1 MRGFA
6 DTAVTCPELTG
17 RPYEIRTVHLMEEA
31 PGQTRPTGGSQL
43 VRDDGARME
52 PRKVI
57 RPPVRFDVHSAWTGP
72 LYVEE
77 ALRVEL
83 DAGGTGVRGCS
94 RYGHLAIASE
104 SCVSGPVT
112 SAAAVAATGP
122 AEVCAPARCPYVAR
136 SPVWPLSIFARSW
149 CRPRRAWLLT
159 VPRGIPVR
167 SAIWACVRSA

>member
-31 PGQTRPTGGSQL
+31 PGQTRPTGRSQL

-72 LYVEE
+72 LYVEA
-77 ALRVEL
+77 ALRVALE
-83 DAGGTGVRGCS
+83 AGGTGVRGCS
-94 RYGHLAIASE
+94 PSGHPATASE
-104 SCVSGPVT
+104 TSVSGPIT
-112 SAAAVAATGP
+112 EA
-122 AEVCAPARCPYVAR
+122 
-136 SPVWPLSIFARSW
+136 
-149 CRPRRAWLLT
+149 
-159 VPRGIPVR
+159 
-167 SAIWACVRSA
+167 

>member
-31 PGQTRPTGGSQL
+31 PGQTRPTGRSQL

-52 PRKVI
+52 ARKVI
-57 RPPVRFDVHSAWTGP
+57 RTAVRCGVHSAWTGP

-83 DAGGTGVRGCS
+83 DAGATGVRGFS

-104 SCVSGPVT
+104 SCVFGSVT
-112 SAAAVAATGP
+112 SVAATGP